1 MIDIDEALKGWL
13 GSVVVVIGDVG
24 GSWVLGVVGASVVDV
39 LNVGGLVVVDEELDG
54 VLIGEEVVV
63 LDVVELEV
71 VEEVVVDVVVVG
83 NVVVGKG
90 GVFVGGVNVGA
101 IVKLSLG
108 STLK

>member
-13 GSVVVVIGDVG
+13 GSVVVVKGDVG
-24 GSWVLGVVGASVVDV
+24 GSRVLEVVGASFVDV
-39 LNVGGLVVVDEELDG
+39 LSVEELVVVDEELDG
-54 VLIGEEVVV
+54 VLIEEVVV

-71 VEEVVVDVVVVG
+71 VEELVAEDVLVVG